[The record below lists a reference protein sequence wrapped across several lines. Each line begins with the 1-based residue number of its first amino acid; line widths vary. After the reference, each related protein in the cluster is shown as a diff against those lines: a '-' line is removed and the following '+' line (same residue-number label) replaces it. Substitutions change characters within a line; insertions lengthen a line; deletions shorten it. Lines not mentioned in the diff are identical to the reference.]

1 MLITILFCKIIYRG
15 DPESGVKKEQNA
27 MKKKWYLLN
36 ASLNTIVV
44 VSPNQI

>member
-1 MLITILFCKIIYRG
+1 MLITMLFCNIIYRG

-27 MKKKWYLLN
+27 IKKKLYLLN